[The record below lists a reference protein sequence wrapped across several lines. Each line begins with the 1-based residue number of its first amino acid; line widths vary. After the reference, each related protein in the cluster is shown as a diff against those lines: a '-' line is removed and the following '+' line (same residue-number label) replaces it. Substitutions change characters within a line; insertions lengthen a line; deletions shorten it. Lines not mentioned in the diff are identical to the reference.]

1 MHRSLI
7 QLRAVFVFLARKIHD
22 PSTQKAFVVTCRN
35 CRRDV
40 PIGMKEFP
48 FHSFTIECSLC
59 GDKQR
64 YRPSDVIF
72 GRAHPLVQEQ
82 EKLALQTLTDGARVT
97 GVDRSTSP
105 TRVIDGPRDPK
116 IAIR

>member
-35 CRRDV
+35 CRWDAL
-40 PIGMKEFP
+40 IDMKEFP
-48 FHSFTIECSLC
+48 FRSFTIECSLC

-72 GRAHPLVQEQ
+72 GRPHPWVQQ
-82 EKLALQTLTDGARVT
+82 QAQLALQT
-97 GVDRSTSP
+97 
-105 TRVIDGPRDPK
+105 PRDCVRNPWC
-116 IAIR
+116 